1 MLSGLSRC
9 FGVAYCLWYGLLSVF
24 EELRFSGAFRIFTVN
39 KNNLI
44 MAGWLADLKKKNQAK
59 RGLPSSFVIHEK
71 TDSVF
76 LIIGA
81 SFDMSTGVLAYRM
94 IGHGATVPTVVS
106 EEDLKLNYRFAGVR

>member
-1 MLSGLSRC
+1 MFLKSSG
-9 FGVAYCLWYGLLSVF
+9 FPGLFVYL
-24 EELRFSGAFRIFTVN
+24 LLI

-81 SFDMSTGVLAYRM
+81 NFDTSTGVLAYRM